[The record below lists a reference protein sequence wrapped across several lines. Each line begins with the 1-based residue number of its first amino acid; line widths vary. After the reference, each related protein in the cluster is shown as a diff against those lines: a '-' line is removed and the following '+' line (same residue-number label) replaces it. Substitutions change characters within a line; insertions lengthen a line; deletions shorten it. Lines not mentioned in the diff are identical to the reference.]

1 MSRRLRVA
9 IDGPMG
15 AGKGTVA
22 RLVARRLGYRYV
34 DTGAMYRAVAW
45 KALREGVD
53 PEDGPAVAELA
64 RRTQVR
70 LEPADDGLRVLCDGE
85 DVTQAI
91 RSVEVS
97 GVVSRVAA
105 NPGVREVLTR
115 QQRKLAE
122 DGGLVMEGRDIGTVV
137 LPHAEVKVYL
147 EASLE
152 ERARRRFQ
160 EMRERGQAISLESV
174 RELVR
179 QDDELAQTRPTAPLR
194 RAEDA
199 VVVDT
204 TGRSPEEVAAEIVG
218 LVTARE
224 RRV

>member
-122 DGGLVMEGRDIGTVV
+122 DGGVVMEGRDIGTVV

-204 TGRSPEEVAAEIVG
+204 SGRSPEEVAEEIVG

-224 RRV
+224 RRG

>member
-1 MSRRLRVA
+1 VSRRLRVA

-122 DGGLVMEGRDIGTVV
+122 DGGVVMEGRDIGTVV

-204 TGRSPEEVAAEIVG
+204 SGRSPEEVAEEIVG

-224 RRV
+224 RRG